1 MESVSTLVYCNS
13 DLIPLYEGIKFE
25 YPIYPKVIIIS
36 EDMSFDALRKII
48 LDANKGC
55 ITLLDHFYCQP
66 IYVSD
71 NYAKYDCIEL
81 NHNDGVGKMF
91 FIYLKFNTK
100 GLIEFNATFRLSLD
114 EIFVLLHKRRKP
126 RMTDEMI
133 ALMRDEPV

>member
-1 MESVSTLVYCNS
+1 MEGVYAIVYCDGDMISSSEKILFECPSVS
-13 DLIPLYEGIKFE
+13 
-25 YPIYPKVIIIS
+25 KVVIIS